1 MNTRIGLV
9 FGIISVVRAILLFAV
24 GPIIATHQ
32 ASACGYGGCGGYTY
46 GGNGFYVDSGNGFY
60 VYGGIGYYN
69 YW

>member
-9 FGIISVVRAILLFAV
+9 FSIISVVGAILLFAV
-24 GPIIATHQ
+24 GPIIATPQ

>member
-1 MNTRIGLV
+1 MNTRLLLV
-9 FGIISVVRAILLFAV
+9 FGSICVVAAILLFAAS
-24 GPIIATHQ
+24 PIVVTHQ

>member
-1 MNTRIGLV
+1 MNTRIATV
-9 FGIISVVRAILLFAV
+9 FAVVGVVAAILLFAAS
-24 GPIIATHQ
+24 PIVATHQ
-32 ASACGYGGCGGYTY
+32 ASACGYRGCGGYTY